1 MDIEIRPAV
10 ADDADAMLAILP
22 RLATPDLPP
31 SRNPEDLWMSDA
43 ERLKQ
48 WRDGDVEHVRIQVAT
63 ADGTV
68 AGLAMV
74 SLRPEPLT
82 GDPSAHLEA
91 LAVADGY
98 EGLGIGRRLIHAA
111 EQDAARQGAKS
122 MTLHVLTE
130 NERARA
136 LYERAG
142 FDTELVRYIK
152 PLDE

>member
-1 MDIEIRPAV
+1 
-10 ADDADAMLAILP
+10 
-22 RLATPDLPP
+22 
-31 SRNPEDLWMSDA
+31 MSDA

-48 WRDGDVEHVRIQVAT
+48 WRDGAADEVRIQVAV
-63 ADGTV
+63 ADGNI

-74 SLRPEPLT
+74 SMRPEPLS

-91 LAVADGY
+91 LAVEDGY
-98 EGLGIGRRLIHAA
+98 EGHGIGRRLIEAA
-111 EQDAARQGAKS
+111 EQDAAAQGAMS

-130 NERARA
+130 NERARS